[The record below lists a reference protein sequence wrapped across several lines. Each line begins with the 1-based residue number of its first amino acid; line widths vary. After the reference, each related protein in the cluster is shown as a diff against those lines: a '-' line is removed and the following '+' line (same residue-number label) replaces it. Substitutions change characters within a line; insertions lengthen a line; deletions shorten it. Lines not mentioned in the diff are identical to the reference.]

1 MRLHLLF
8 TSNIFLAILAHFQ
21 ISKSG
26 VFTHSI
32 SNVYPAEFVKVSGT
46 EFLQNNKTWKPV
58 GFNTYL
64 LIEQAAELPHGS
76 FHAIYS
82 DSFGKNEI
90 LKFAEVRQNCA
101 F

>member
-32 SNVYPAEFVKVSGT
+32 QNVYPAGFSKVSGAR
-46 EFLQNNKTWKPV
+46 FLQNNKTWKPV

-64 LIEQAAELPHGS
+64 LIEQAAELRTDP
-76 FHAIYS
+76 FMRFIQIALEKMKY
-82 DSFGKNEI
+82 
-90 LKFAEVRQNCA
+90 
-101 F
+101 